1 MRHNPIF
8 LSASVPYRE
17 PEKYPA
23 NPVAIR
29 EAVRALVA
37 VVVPDGP
44 MVFGG
49 HPAISPMVWE
59 DADSL
64 GAADAVYIYQSRLFA
79 PNVPREAHFF
89 NGLGRLVWTP
99 AVPMQTPDRN
109 ASLAL
114 MRDAMIVRRIRDERR
129 MLDPAAPPEFPEYA
143 AGVFVGGM
151 DGVEDEWALFRS
163 HYPQAPALLVA
174 STSGAADRLMN
185 DSNNAALYDPRARA
199 LLERDTRYRHVFR
212 KLLPMSPSP

>member
-1 MRHNPIF
+1 MRHDPIF
-8 LSASVPYRE
+8 LSSSVPDRD

-37 VVVPDGP
+37 VVVPGRP
-44 MVFGG
+44 LVFGG
-49 HPAISPMVWE
+49 HPAISPLIWE

-64 GAADAVYIYQSRLFA
+64 GAADSVYIYQSRLFA
-79 PNVPREAHFF
+79 ANVPREAHFF
-89 NGLGRLVWTP
+89 QGLDRLKWTP
-99 AVPMQTPDRN
+99 AVPPQAPDRD

-114 MRDAMIVRRIRDERR
+114 MRDAMIVRRILDEQQVLNPR
-129 MLDPAAPPEFPEYA
+129 AQPEFPAYA

-151 DGVEDEWALFRS
+151 DGVEAEWALFRS

-174 STSGAADRLMN
+174 STEGAARRLMD
-185 DSNNAALYDPRARA
+185 DSNNAALYDPRTRA
-199 LLERDTRYRHVFR
+199 MLERDSRYGHVFR
-212 KLLPMSPSP
+212 QLLPP